1 VKYSLSPRFA
11 MEQQL
16 NRIETTLYRIQD
28 QLTNIA
34 RLLNINDRS
43 SHLDYFAEKRRAALE
58 RYRLEYEQSGRHS
71 AVHHRCR
78 SEDGEDE
85 ID

>member
-1 VKYSLSPRFA
+1 

-34 RLLNINDRS
+34 GLLNNNDRS
-43 SHLDYFAEKRRAALE
+43 LDQQLLDYFAEKRRAALE
-58 RYRLEYEQSGRHS
+58 RYRLEYEQSGRPQHPTPALRKWS
-71 AVHHRCR
+71 
-78 SEDGEDE
+78 DLGEDE